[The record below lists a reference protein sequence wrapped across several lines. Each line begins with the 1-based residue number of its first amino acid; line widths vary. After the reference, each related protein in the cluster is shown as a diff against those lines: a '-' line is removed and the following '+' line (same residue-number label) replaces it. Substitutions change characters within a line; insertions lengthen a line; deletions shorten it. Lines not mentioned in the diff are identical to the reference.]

1 MAIEKENELRNK
13 LEREKIKIANYCNDI
28 KEKFKDID
36 RTINNYEATIKSM
49 KKENEKVADEYD
61 VKIDELQVKNNR
73 IVKRR
78 SDELFNE
85 QKAKIVNG
93 ENKVNF
99 LLQQIEEQK
108 NNFKEREIWNKIKY
122 DDLERKF
129 ANLQKKIYEMQ
140 MNFEIKKAE
149 TIHNYKKVDD
159 VAIEKKN
166 YEKEIRKFE
175 KENESLT
182 KELIDMQRHW
192 KNITSSDINT
202 TGKKTNRMRRITAS
216 NLSSMRQS
224 MPKKQKIKY

>member
-28 KEKFKDID
+28 KEKFKDVD

-49 KKENEKVADEYD
+49 KEENEKVADEYD

-73 IVKRR
+73 IVKRKEDR
-78 SDELFNE
+78 IELFNE

-108 NNFKEREIWNKIKY
+108 NNFKER
-122 DDLERKF
+122 KF

-159 VAIEKKN
+159 FAIEKKN

-202 TGKKTNRMRRITAS
+202 TGRKTNRMRRITAS